1 MHRPATLFACRAW
14 VPATRKRSLGLP
26 VEHILLQSRLRLKIN
41 PLATSKLGHIY
52 KKPGFSTLTAGFLPA
67 LVAGEWSWTKAE
79 KGGFLRR
86 RALRPL
92 ARPRRGFPAEGPSSP
107 AEGWANLTTR
117 VFYSKLL
124 LQRSVMYTRC
134 IIRVMIDSNFRVTV
148 TGKLVT
154 VASETLAV

>member
-92 ARPRRGFPAEGPSSP
+92 ARRGFKFAADYNHTSPPDGEGLMPDP
-107 AEGWANLTTR
+107 DL
-117 VFYSKLL
+117 
-124 LQRSVMYTRC
+124 
-134 IIRVMIDSNFRVTV
+134 
-148 TGKLVT
+148 
-154 VASETLAV
+154 

>member
-14 VPATRKRSLGLP
+14 VKRATRQRCLGLP

-92 ARPRRGFPAEGPSSP
+92 ARRGFKFAADYNHTSPPDGEGLMPDP
-107 AEGWANLTTR
+107 DL
-117 VFYSKLL
+117 
-124 LQRSVMYTRC
+124 
-134 IIRVMIDSNFRVTV
+134 
-148 TGKLVT
+148 
-154 VASETLAV
+154 

>member
-14 VPATRKRSLGLP
+14 VKRATRQRCLGLP

-67 LVAGEWSWTKAE
+67 LVTGEWSWTKAE

-86 RALRPL
+86 RALRICP
-92 ARPRRGFPAEGPSSP
+92 EDSTSSS
-107 AEGWANLTTR
+107 R
-117 VFYSKLL
+117 VS
-124 LQRSVMYTRC
+124 S
-134 IIRVMIDSNFRVTV
+134 
-148 TGKLVT
+148 
-154 VASETLAV
+154 

>member
-1 MHRPATLFACRAW
+1 MAPAVHRPATLFACRAW
-14 VPATRKRSLGLP
+14 VKRAMGKRCLGLP

-52 KKPGFSTLTAGFLPA
+52 KKPGFSTLAAGFLPA

-92 ARPRRGFPAEGPSSP
+92 ARGFPADYNHTSPPDGEGLMPDP
-107 AEGWANLTTR
+107 DL
-117 VFYSKLL
+117 
-124 LQRSVMYTRC
+124 
-134 IIRVMIDSNFRVTV
+134 
-148 TGKLVT
+148 
-154 VASETLAV
+154 

>member
-79 KGGFLRR
+79 KGGFL
-86 RALRPL
+86 A
-92 ARPRRGFPAEGPSSP
+92 GFHWQLTITIPPSP
-107 AEGWANLTTR
+107 HPTVE
-117 VFYSKLL
+117 
-124 LQRSVMYTRC
+124 TRC
-134 IIRVMIDSNFRVTV
+134 RIPTF
-148 TGKLVT
+148 
-154 VASETLAV
+154 

>member
-1 MHRPATLFACRAW
+1 MHRPATLFASRAW
-14 VPATRKRSLGLP
+14 VKRATRQRCLGLP

-92 ARPRRGFPAEGPSSP
+92 ARRGCAADYNHTSPPDGEGLMPDP
-107 AEGWANLTTR
+107 DL
-117 VFYSKLL
+117 
-124 LQRSVMYTRC
+124 
-134 IIRVMIDSNFRVTV
+134 
-148 TGKLVT
+148 
-154 VASETLAV
+154 